1 MISSIWISLC
11 AVVLWIVPGCQVSE
25 KSAPDGQIRSQ
36 PLADRTG
43 SHPTLFRRLS
53 PEESGVEFTNALE
66 AENMRKYLYNGA
78 GVAIGDYDGDGRP
91 DLYLVSL
98 DGPNRLFEQRGG
110 MQFEDVTA
118 GAGVDGGDAW
128 GTGATFTDVDND
140 GNLDLFVCNLASPNL
155 LYMNRGDGTFV
166 ETAGQAGVD
175 YKGGSTM
182 GAFADYDRDGDLDLY
197 LLTNR
202 VFYIGAE
209 FPEVELR
216 RINGQLAVHPDYK
229 NQYIVLQG
237 RYLAEA
243 GESDILYRNNGDGT
257 FSDVSEQAGIEENGM
272 GLSATWWDY
281 NDDGW
286 LDVYVGNDKKTPD
299 YLFRNNGD
307 GSFTDVIEA
316 VVPHTP
322 WFSMG
327 ADFADINNDGL
338 FDFLVGDM
346 SSTTHFK
353 QKTTMGAMSKSAW
366 FLDSAVPRQYMRNA
380 LYLNTGTN
388 RFMEVAYLT
397 GLASTDWTW
406 AVRFA
411 DLNTDGL
418 ADVFITNGTAKN
430 SNNSDLLEEWEV
442 LFSSGRLEE
451 AEELALNLPPLL
463 EENLAFEN
471 LGDLRF
477 ENTSAEWGLNLYG
490 VSQGA
495 AFADFD
501 RDGDLDLVVNNLNSP
516 VAVYRN
522 EGRQGHRVLIR
533 LEGAQSNRLGV
544 GAKATLETGA
554 GIQVGQLSLA
564 RGYMSA
570 DEPLLHF
577 GLGEWPRIERLTVE
591 WPSGAVQ
598 RFEDL
603 AADRMYTIGEPRGAD
618 RENQSP
624 PALAE
629 APSDRRP
636 QFEDFTYP
644 GRLNFVHS
652 EQPYDDYERE
662 PLLPYKL
669 SQLGPGLAWGDADG
683 DGDDDLYAG
692 GAAGQAGALFHNARG
707 EFKKMQNGPW
717 EEDKACEDMAPL
729 WFDADAD
736 GDLDLYVVSG
746 GNEAGPGDAVFQDR
760 LYINSDGS
768 GSFQRAPRGALP
780 VLTESGSAAAAS
792 DFDRDGDLDLF
803 VGSRMTPGKYP
814 LTPRSFLLRNEGGEF
829 RDATDSVAP
838 DLRRVGLV
846 TGAVWS
852 DATGDGWTDLLVTLA
867 WSPIRVFGNRGGE
880 LVDATE
886 ASGLLPY
893 SGWWNGIAAGDI
905 DSDGDLDY
913 VATNAGRN
921 TKYHP
926 TADTPVAMYARDF
939 DNSGTLD
946 LVETEFEGETEFPIR
961 GLSCSAG
968 AMPFVGEKFQTYTDF
983 GKASIGEI
991 YTEEELQRARRL
1003 DLNFL
1008 DSAALINTG
1017 GGVFEIRALP
1027 RLAQA
1032 SAGFGVAV
1040 TDLDADGHLDVY
1052 MTQNFFS
1059 PQRETGQ
1066 WDGGLSLMLR
1076 GAGDGMLTPAWPT
1089 ESGFV
1094 VPGDAKGG
1102 AVADF
1107 DGDGWPDVA
1116 VAINDGQLRIFRNTG
1131 VTGNKPLTVR
1141 LKGPSGNPTGV
1152 GALVRL
1158 TTRSGRVQTQEVLAG
1173 SGYLSQSSSR
1183 LFFGLGESDP
1193 PVEIRVRW
1201 SDGSTTLYTENLD
1214 QQSILLEPL

>member
-1 MISSIWISLC
+1 MTSSIWISLC
-11 AVVLWIVPGCQVSE
+11 AVVPWIVPGCQLYE
-25 KSAPDGQIRSQ
+25 PGAPDDQIRSQ
-36 PLADRTG
+36 PLVDRTG
-43 SHPTLFRRLS
+43 SHSTLFRRLS
-53 PEESGVEFTNALE
+53 PEESGIDFTNVLDAG
-66 AENMRKYLYNGA
+66 NMRKYLYNGA
-78 GVAIGDYDGDGRP
+78 GVATGDYNGDGRP

-98 DGPNRLFEQRGG
+98 DGSNRLYEQRRD
-110 MQFEDVTA
+110 MQFEDVTPR
-118 GAGVDGGDAW
+118 AGVDGGEAW

-166 ETAGQAGVD
+166 EVAESAGVD

-216 RINGQLAVHPDYK
+216 RINGQLAVHPDFR

-243 GESDILYRNNGDGT
+243 GESDVLYRNNGDGT
-257 FSDVSEQAGIEENGM
+257 FADVSEQAGVVENGM

-281 NDDGW
+281 NGDGW
-286 LDVYVGNDKKTPD
+286 PDIYVGNDKKTPD
-299 YLFRNNGD
+299 HLYRNNGD

-380 LYLNTGTN
+380 LYLNTDTN
-388 RFMEVAYLT
+388 RFMEVAYLA

-411 DLNTDGL
+411 DMNTDGL

-471 LGDLRF
+471 LGDLQF
-477 ENTSAEWGLNLYG
+477 ENVSAEWGLNLNG

-501 RDGDLDLVVNNLNSP
+501 RDGDLDLAVNNLNNP
-516 VAVYRN
+516 VAIYRN
-522 EGRQGHRVLIR
+522 EGSRGHRVLIE
-533 LEGAQSNRLGV
+533 LEGVQSNRLGV
-544 GAKATLETGA
+544 GAKVTLETGA

-577 GLGEWPRIERLTVE
+577 GLGEWPRIERMTVE
-591 WPSGAVQ
+591 WPSGFVQ

-603 AADRMYTIGEPRGAD
+603 VADRMYTIRETPAPPEPDTATPVR
-618 RENQSP
+618 P
-624 PALAE
+624 
-629 APSDRRP
+629 P
-636 QFEDFTYP
+636 QFEDVTYAS
-644 GRLNFVHS
+644 RLNFVHS

-683 DGDDDLYAG
+683 DGDDDLYVG
-692 GAAGQAGALFHNARG
+692 GAAGQEGALFFNARG
-707 EFKKMQNGPW
+707 RFEKMQNGPW
-717 EEDKACEDMAPL
+717 EEDRECEDMASL

-736 GDLDLYVVSG
+736 ADLDLYVVSG
-746 GNEAGPGDAVFQDR
+746 GNEADPGDAVFGDR
-760 LYINSDGS
+760 LYLNSDGS
-768 GSFQRAPRGALP
+768 GSFRQAPPGMLP
-780 VLTESGSAAAAS
+780 VLAESGSVAAAS

-803 VGSRMTPGKYP
+803 VGSRMIPGKYP
-814 LTPRSFLLRNEGGEF
+814 LTPRSFLLRNEGSEF

-838 DLRRVGLV
+838 ALRRVGLV

-852 DATGDGWTDLLVTLA
+852 DATGDDWTDLLVTLA
-867 WSPIRVFGNRGGE
+867 WGPIRVFGNRGGE
-880 LVDATE
+880 LVDRTE

-893 SGWWNGIAAGDI
+893 SGWWNGIAAGDL
-905 DSDGDLDY
+905 DGDGDLDY
-913 VATNAGRN
+913 VATNAGLN

-926 TADTPVAMYARDF
+926 TTDAPVAMYARDF
-939 DNSGTLD
+939 DKSGTLD
-946 LVETEFEGETEFPIR
+946 LVETEFEGQTEFPIR

-968 AMPFVGEKFQTYTDF
+968 AMPFVGGKFLTYTDF
-983 GKASIGEI
+983 GMASIGEI
-991 YTEEELQRARRL
+991 YTEAELQRARRL

-1008 DSAALINTG
+1008 DSAALINSG
-1017 GGVFEIRALP
+1017 EGVFEIRPLP

-1052 MTQNFFS
+1052 MTQNFFG
-1059 PQRETGQ
+1059 PQRETGR
-1066 WDGGLSLMLR
+1066 WDGGLSMMLR
-1076 GAGDGMLTPAWPT
+1076 GAGDGTFTPAWPA

-1102 AVADF
+1102 AVSDF

-1131 VTGNKPLTVR
+1131 VAGNRPLTAR
-1141 LKGPSGNPTGV
+1141 LKGPSGNPTAV
-1152 GALVRL
+1152 GALVTL
-1158 TTRSGRVQTQEVLAG
+1158 TTRSGREQVQEVLAG
-1173 SGYLSQSSSR
+1173 SGYLSQSSPR
-1183 LFFGLGESDP
+1183 LFFGLGKNDP
-1193 PVEIRVRW
+1193 PAEIRVRW
-1201 SDGSTTLYTENLD
+1201 SDGTTVVYTENLD
-1214 QQSILLEPL
+1214 QQSILLESP